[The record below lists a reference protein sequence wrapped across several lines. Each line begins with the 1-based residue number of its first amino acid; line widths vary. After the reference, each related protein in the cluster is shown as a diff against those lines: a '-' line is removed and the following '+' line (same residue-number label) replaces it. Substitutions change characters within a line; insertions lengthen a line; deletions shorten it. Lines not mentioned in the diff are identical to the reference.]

1 MDAGLQLGLV
11 LFAFLLGVAM
21 TANAQMPAVLEREE
35 DAGVLRARVKALEV
49 EVAEL
54 EALCRAASRARDAA
68 RERATRL
75 DGEAIRD
82 LRRAFARRYHP
93 DRAAGSVV
101 ERRVKAQVF
110 TEFWGEIDRV
120 ERAYTSTTT

>member
-21 TANAQMPAVLEREE
+21 VANARMPETLERED

-49 EVAEL
+49 EVSEL
-54 EALCRAASRARDAA
+54 EGLCRAASRARDAA
-68 RERATRL
+68 RERAMRL

-93 DRAAGSVV
+93 DRVAGSVV
-101 ERRVKAQVF
+101 ERRVKAEIF
-110 TEFWGEIDRV
+110 SEFWAEIERV